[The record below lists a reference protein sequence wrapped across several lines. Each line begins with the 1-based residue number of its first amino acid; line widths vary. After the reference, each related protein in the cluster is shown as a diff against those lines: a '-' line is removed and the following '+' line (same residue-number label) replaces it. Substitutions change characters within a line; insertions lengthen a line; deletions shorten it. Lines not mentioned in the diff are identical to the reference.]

1 MKEYSLSRGSSNE
14 KTPQGIEPHP
24 EKSGVPPPESFAF
37 FCYEVKSKTWRN
49 SLRLFPQEKKNP
61 KPAALQYSWMAH
73 LHQPET
79 KQKTADFPQNP
90 DNLFKQP

>member
-37 FCYEVKSKTWRN
+37 FVM
-49 SLRLFPQEKKNP
+49 RLKA
-61 KPAALQYSWMAH
+61 KPE
-73 LHQPET
+73 ET
-79 KQKTADFPQNP
+79 V
-90 DNLFKQP
+90 